1 MFVDFTLI
9 LEHSFF
15 LQQQHISNPLE
26 MAAEQ
31 YILSGTSVRV
41 ATALKELYPQYKPQD
56 EKKEK
61 MVELIMNLISEHIVC
76 KLWYAWVYTEVL
88 KIL

>member
-15 LQQQHISNPLE
+15 LQQQKIQNPLE
-26 MAAEQ
+26 IAVEQ
-31 YILSGTSVRV
+31 YTLSGTSARV
-41 ATALKELYPQYKPQD
+41 AKALKELYPQYTPQD

-61 MVELIMNLISEHIVC
+61 MVELIMNLVSEHIIC
-76 KLWYAWVYTEVL
+76 KL
-88 KIL
+88 